1 MHYAGETKALLS
13 IMGKNLNDPLY
24 DPAEVLE
31 TVLYQCLAYI
41 SIIAPEKIVIFS
53 DLTPDM
59 EELRNAIAKYIDPL
73 CIPELIHVH
82 RIKRYMMI
90 GMMIRCLQYLK
101 AYPDK
106 IGDLSKEN

>member
-53 DLTPDM
+53 DLPQIWKNCAMPSQSTS
-59 EELRNAIAKYIDPL
+59 LLY
-73 CIPELIHVH
+73 
-82 RIKRYMMI
+82 
-90 GMMIRCLQYLK
+90 
-101 AYPDK
+101 AYQN
-106 IGDLSKEN
+106 SSMSTASSAT